1 MASSTSD
8 NLEAN
13 KGGVRF
19 RWCEGVLGIR
29 EGAEREVG
37 WSTATSTSSMAIY
50 PKLRALRRW
59 ICLGYKVER
68 MSRKE
73 GVEWG

>member
-19 RWCEGVLGIR
+19 RWCEGVLGIG

-37 WSTATSTSSMAIY
+37 GLTATSTSSMAIY
-50 PKLRALRRW
+50 PKLRALR
-59 ICLGYKVER
+59 
-68 MSRKE
+68 
-73 GVEWG
+73 